1 MKIEPQTVVEL
12 RRVTDAAKAERR
24 ARRPAFEK
32 REPRDT
38 PAVLV
43 RRHPMDWAA
52 LAGRT
57 PPEREWIIRWWLSY
71 TVTLFVGAGG
81 IGKTLLVLQIAVALA
96 IGRRFI
102 DDVTAPVK
110 VLIWACEDDRDEI
123 WRRVAAICR
132 WFGIDM
138 AELQGRL
145 IVEPRIGQDNTLF
158 TTEYGKPVWTP
169 LLGELEAQVHD
180 YGADVLFLDNIG
192 QTFAANENNRHDATA
207 FLNGIYGIGRGRRF
221 APVVM
226 GHPARAAGSEFAGNA
241 AWENAARMR
250 WYLGTKLP
258 DVPDQDD
265 GDTESNE
272 RFLCKRKTNYS
283 EKDYVRLVY
292 TDGVLVPDEPVSTG
306 LEGTMKAVREKQ
318 ARRVVLEG
326 FRRLLGTGQFP
337 TATQNSPSYLPRM
350 LLDAKLNE
358 GLPKQAL
365 KSALADLMLEGALQ
379 MGTVG
384 KYGNRGA
391 RQGLME
397 VGR

>member
-1 MKIEPQTVVEL
+1 
-12 RRVTDAAKAERR
+12 
-24 ARRPAFEK
+24 
-32 REPRDT
+32 
-38 PAVLV
+38 
-43 RRHPMDWAA
+43 
-52 LAGRT
+52 
-57 PPEREWIIRWWLSY
+57 
-71 TVTLFVGAGG
+71 
-81 IGKTLLVLQIAVALA
+81 
-96 IGRRFI
+96 
-102 DDVTAPVK
+102 
-110 VLIWACEDDRDEI
+110 
-123 WRRVAAICR
+123 
-132 WFGIDM
+132 
-138 AELQGRL
+138 
-145 IVEPRIGQDNTLF
+145 
-158 TTEYGKPVWTP
+158 
-169 LLGELEAQVHD
+169 
-180 YGADVLFLDNIG
+180 
-192 QTFAANENNRHDATA
+192 
-207 FLNGIYGIGRGRRF
+207 
-221 APVVM
+221 M